1 MTVFAAAF
9 QAACALAAL
18 ARYSPIASEAG
29 LPLSKNPHF
38 NVDCWLFGEILL
50 AVMVPRAQHD
60 TWRTATR
67 EAALTY
73 LAAAAYLTPFMF
85 GFPCIWFCGGSVG
98 ESYARILWRAFSLG
112 R

>member
-38 NVDCWLFGEILL
+38 NVACRLVGEL

-60 TWRTATR
+60 TWRPATR
-67 EAALTY
+67 EAARL
-73 LAAAAYLTPFMF
+73 LLQDRCCARNDNDFLDNVV
-85 GFPCIWFCGGSVG
+85 GS
-98 ESYARILWRAFSLG
+98 
-112 R
+112 